1 MVKWEYKV
9 EKYDASISATGKIE
23 QLLNGYGKDGWELVN
38 VVPQYT
44 SSSNDSHQ
52 IDDIWVESNSFIFKR
67 QK

>member
-1 MVKWEYKV
+1 M
-9 EKYDASISATGKIE
+9 EKLNATLLASGDTE

-38 VVPQYT
+38 VVPQYA